1 MKGNQMSWMPAL
13 NASAEHDRPIMVRNC
28 DRSDQCLETLS
39 DMGFAGADRLKSL
52 AASGQKVGFKVY
64 LDEIDRVL
72 ASSILKT
79 HQRIQLKTM
88 LDRHGFIKVRR

>member
-1 MKGNQMSWMPAL
+1 LKRQAASPTHPAR
-13 NASAEHDRPIMVRNC
+13 E
-28 DRSDQCLETLS
+28 
-39 DMGFAGADRLKSL
+39 GYG

-72 ASSILKT
+72 ASSNLKT

>member
-1 MKGNQMSWMPAL
+1 
-13 NASAEHDRPIMVRNC
+13 MVRNW
-28 DRSDQCLETLS
+28 DRPDQCLETLS
-39 DMGFAGADRLKSL
+39 DMGFAGAYRLKSL

-72 ASSILKT
+72 ASSNLKT

-88 LDRHGFIKVRR
+88 LDHHGFIKVRR